1 MCWWNRCNRPRH
13 FAVTEQRS
21 TFVSQEEHMHT
32 LKVLLTA
39 GLAGLL
45 ALSLF
50 APAALAQEAPATG
63 TLTGTV
69 TWGPNGAVAAY
80 TMVGIEGTNIT
91 ARTDGAGKFT
101 ITGVP
106 VGQNFTVDAYSDPTQ
121 SEVISR
127 YNVAVGAGEMLDIG
141 SMNLSVAP
149 QEGTPP
155 LEVIPNPNVGNDNM
169 A

>member
-1 MCWWNRCNRPRH
+1 
-13 FAVTEQRS
+13 
-21 TFVSQEEHMHT
+21 MHT

-45 ALSLF
+45 VLSLV

-69 TWGPNGAVAAY
+69 TWGPNGAAAAY
-80 TMVGIEGTNIT
+80 TMVGVEGTGIM
-91 ARTDGAGKFT
+91 ARTDGAGKFI

-106 VGQNFTVDAYSDPTQ
+106 VDQNFTIDAYSDPVQ
-121 SEVISR
+121 SSVASR
-127 YNVAVGAGEMLDIG
+127 FNVAVGAGETLDIG
-141 SMNLSVAP
+141 PLNLSVAP

-155 LEVIPNPNVGNDNM
+155 LELIPNPNVGNDNM